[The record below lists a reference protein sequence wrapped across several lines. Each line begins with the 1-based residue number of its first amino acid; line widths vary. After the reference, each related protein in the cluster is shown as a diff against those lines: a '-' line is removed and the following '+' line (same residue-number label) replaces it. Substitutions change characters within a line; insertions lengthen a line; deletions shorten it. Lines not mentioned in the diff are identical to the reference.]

1 MAQEIVKQPNLQEN
15 SSDTVKHS
23 ESKHSES
30 SGSKTQS
37 FRESSSKQYKR
48 PKINTMLENSNQKLG
63 ITKSNEILVEQDGE
77 YALTSADGK
86 NQNEKRLATER
97 NKDRPEAEQEIDKKR
112 SQVEGI
118 VINQSFLN
126 TVTEG
131 RSNIDFMDILSLDK
145 TQLDGSMLT
154 G

>member
-1 MAQEIVKQPNLQEN
+1 MAQEIMKQPNLQEN
-15 SSDTVKHS
+15 PSDNVKLS

-37 FRESSSKQYKR
+37 FRESSSKQFKR

-63 ITKSNEILVEQDGE
+63 ITKSNEILVEQDG
-77 YALTSADGK
+77 ALTSPDGK

-145 TQLDGSMLT
+145 TQLDGSVLT